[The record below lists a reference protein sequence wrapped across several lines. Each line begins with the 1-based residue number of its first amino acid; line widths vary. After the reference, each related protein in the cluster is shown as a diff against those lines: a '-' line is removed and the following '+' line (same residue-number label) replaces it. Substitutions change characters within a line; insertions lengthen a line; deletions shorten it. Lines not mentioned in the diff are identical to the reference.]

1 MLINEFSSQ
10 PLLQFR
16 PEALTKDF
24 ARSSSPSSHPHG
36 AILQLK
42 ATFSRT
48 SLGGINEVK
57 GKVASRDDA
66 SLYSLSTPETDS
78 ISIKLGRVP
87 NFLVPLSLETSLWLL
102 RRPLALL
109 TFEHIHRRVEF
120 CCIPLTAQL
129 VPLLDHTLLGV
140 VSHFDPKSTPRI
152 IGLMTCTTPVKM
164 LVSSRNQPALEEYSV
179 SNSFRD
185 SYYNQLNCTDLV
197 LDVEVASTK

>member
-48 SLGGINEVK
+48 SLGGINGVK
-57 GKVASRDDA
+57 RKVASRDDA

-78 ISIKLGRVP
+78 ILIILGRVP
-87 NFLVPLSLETSLWLL
+87 NFLVPYPL
-102 RRPLALL
+102 R
-109 TFEHIHRRVEF
+109 HRCG
-120 CCIPLTAQL
+120 CCA
-129 VPLLDHTLLGV
+129 VH
-140 VSHFDPKSTPRI
+140 
-152 IGLMTCTTPVKM
+152 
-164 LVSSRNQPALEEYSV
+164 SRS
-179 SNSFRD
+179 
-185 SYYNQLNCTDLV
+185 
-197 LDVEVASTK
+197 

>member
-1 MLINEFSSQ
+1 MLINELSSQ

-16 PEALTKDF
+16 PQALTKDF
-24 ARSSSPSSHPHG
+24 ARSSSPPSHPHG

-57 GKVASRDDA
+57 GKVASQNDA

-78 ISIKLGRVP
+78 ISIILGRVP
-87 NFLVPLSLETSLWLL
+87 NFFASPSLETSPWLL
-102 RRPLALL
+102 RRPLALS
-109 TFEHIHRRVEF
+109 TFEHIRQRVEL
-120 CCIPLTAQL
+120 CCVLLTAQL
-129 VPLLDHTLLGV
+129 VPLLDHTLLGA

-152 IGLMTCTTPVKM
+152 IGLMTRTTPARM
-164 LVSSRNQPALEEYSV
+164 LVSSRSQLALEKYSV

-185 SYYNQLNCTDLV
+185 SYYNQLNCADLV
-197 LDVEVASTK
+197 LEVEIATTK